1 MEFLY
6 KNLGY
11 LHGDEIIEVTLDTR
25 ANVCLL
31 DTTNFYNYK
40 NGRDFSYR
48 GGYADVSP
56 YRIAV
61 PYAGTW
67 YVTIDLAGYSGT
79 IKYSINVIKPMQEIK
94 PVQKTLRKNLNF
106 VCDDGTIV
114 FYDEL
119 SEEKVKLTSAIRD
132 GMSRSYD
139 KQIFNSLK
147 ELKDYCK
154 SRRWSRY

>member
-11 LHGDEIIEVTLDTR
+11 LHGNEIIEVTLDTR

-40 NGRDFSYR
+40 NGRDFRYR

-56 YRIAV
+56 YRITV

-79 IKYSINVIKPMQEIK
+79 IKYSINVIKPMQEIMQK
-94 PVQKTLRKNLNF
+94 PIKTNQYRVLPDKTIIYF
-106 VCDDGTIV
+106 DEFADG
-114 FYDEL
+114 
-119 SEEKVKLTSAIRD
+119 KVKLTSAIRD
-132 GMSRSYD
+132 GMPRDID
-139 KQIFNSLK
+139 KQLFNSEK
-147 ELKDYCK
+147 ELFDYCNNR
-154 SRRWSRY
+154 SWSRY